1 MAKVQKLHYTSI
13 PLCADDILNIKS
25 ESQGTH
31 EAHEVLAGAL
41 ANSKKT
47 FYFFVLVGFVVLV
60 IIGLVEIN
68 RRNILQ
74 VNVEYYL
81 YVHISWFDIIALL

>member
-13 PLCADDILNIKS
+13 PLCADNILNIKS
-25 ESQGTH
+25 DSQGTH
-31 EAHEVLAGAL
+31 EVLAGSL